1 MIVVEVLFWIF
12 FVLICLHYVLFGV
25 FVSILGLV
33 FKKKHRIDDEL
44 TPSVSFVVAGYNEA
58 RIIGEKIASDLQM
71 NYPKDK
77 LEYIVISD
85 GSSDDTPKIAESFV
99 NQGVISLFQPQRQG
113 KTAALNRAIALAKN
127 EIIVFSDANS
137 FFRPDA
143 VRKLVRHFADESI
156 GGVCGR
162 KSILKHQDRKGSLGD
177 RLYWQYESRLKQAE
191 SGLGSIPTAD
201 GEIFAL
207 RKDLFKPVNEQLIND
222 DLVITFDIVSQGKR
236 VIYDQEAITE
246 EEASITLKDDFNVKS
261 RMVYGG
267 VQIMSLYKKLLNP
280 LTSWF
285 GFQFMIHKGLRYFM
299 WLLLAGI
306 FLSNAIIAGLHP
318 FYAIFMALQFSFYMM
333 AFIGWQK
340 DRRHRSLG
348 FFYLPYYY
356 CNVNLAA
363 YKGFQF
369 FLKQQSNVEVWKKAQ
384 R

>member
-1 MIVVEVLFWIF
+1 MIVVEVLFWIIF
-12 FVLICLHYVLFGV
+12 TLICLHYVLFGAL
-25 FVSILGLV
+25 VSLVALV
-33 FKKKHRIDDEL
+33 FKKKHKIADI
-44 TPSVSFVVAGYNEA
+44 TPSVSFIVAGYNEA

-71 NYPKDK
+71 DYPKEK
-77 LEYIVISD
+77 LEYIVVSD
-85 GSSDDTPKIAESFV
+85 GSSDDTPKIAESFSD
-99 NQGVISLFQPQRQG
+99 QGVISLYQPQRQG
-113 KTAALNRAIALAKN
+113 KTAALNRAIALAKG
-127 EIIVFSDANS
+127 EIIIFSDANS

-143 VRKLVRHFADESI
+143 VRKLVRHFSDESI

-162 KSILKHQDRKGSLGD
+162 KSILKHEDRKGSLGD

-207 RKDLFKPVNEQLIND
+207 RKDLFKPVHEKLIND
-222 DLVITFDIVSQGKR
+222 DLVITFDIISQGKR

-267 VQIMSLYKKLLNP
+267 IQIMSLYKQLLNP
-280 LTSWF
+280 FTSWF

-306 FLSNAIIAGLHP
+306 FLSNAIIAGEHA
-318 FYAIFMALQFSFYMM
+318 FYAIFIVLQFAFYLM

-348 FFYLPYYY
+348 IFYLPYYY